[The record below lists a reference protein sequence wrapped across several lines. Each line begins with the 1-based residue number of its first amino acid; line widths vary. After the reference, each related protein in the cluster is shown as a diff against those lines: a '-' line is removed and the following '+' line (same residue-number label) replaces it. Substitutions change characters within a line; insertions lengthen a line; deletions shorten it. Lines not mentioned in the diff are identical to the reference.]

1 MEAGSKMKRVLF
13 VDDEQRVL
21 DGLKRMLYP
30 LRNEWRMAFATS
42 GREALELLDQSEYDV
57 LVTDLR
63 MPEMSGV
70 ELLASVA
77 SRHPQVVRMV
87 LSGVADQ
94 EVALRSA
101 TLAHQ
106 YLVKPCDAATLRTT
120 VGRAFSL
127 RVMLDDAAL
136 KKLISSMHNLPSV
149 PSVYL
154 RLMEVLRSLEVSP
167 REIAEVVS
175 QDISMTAKVLQM
187 VNSAL
192 FGIQRQIAD
201 PTQAVIYLGPE
212 MVRQLVLVA
221 SAFSAFQPKRL
232 RHFLIERL
240 QRHSL
245 AVGSLARRIARSLE
259 LSAAAVDYAFVGGLL
274 HDIGKLLLACNY
286 PERYDDA
293 IGHAREERILDR
305 MAEVQAF
312 GTTHAEV
319 GAYLLWLWALP
330 DPITEVVLR
339 HHEFPADPSAISKP
353 GVAVHVAD
361 ALVNGGL
368 EPAVVACL
376 GAIGLSDKL
385 AGWQQMSEEA
395 MPGSVLSRPP
405 SGARFA
411 PQAR

>member
-1 MEAGSKMKRVLF
+1 MNRILF

-21 DGLKRMLYP
+21 DGLKRMLYG
-30 LRNEWRMAFATS
+30 LRNEWRMAFVRS
-42 GREALELLDQSEYDV
+42 GHEALELLDQSDFDV
-57 LVTDLR
+57 VVTDLR

-70 ELLASVA
+70 ELLANVA

-87 LSGVADQ
+87 LSGTVDQ

-106 YLVKPCDAATLRTT
+106 YLVKPCDAATLRAT
-120 VGRAFSL
+120 VARAFSL

-136 KKLISSMHNLPSV
+136 KKLISSMHHLPSV
-149 PSVYL
+149 PTVYV
-154 RLMEVLRSLEVSP
+154 RLMEVLRNLDVSP
-167 REIAEVVS
+167 KEIADVVG
-175 QDISMTAKVLQM
+175 QDISMTTKVLQM

-192 FGIQRQIAD
+192 FGVQRQITD

-221 SAFSAFQPKRL
+221 SAFSAFQPRGI
-232 RHFLIERL
+232 RHFSIERL

-245 AVGSLARRIARSLE
+245 AVASLARRIARSLE
-259 LSAAAVDYAFVGGLL
+259 LSTAAVDYALVGGLL
-274 HDIGKLLLACNY
+274 HDVGKLLLACNY
-286 PERYDDA
+286 PERYDEA
-293 IGHAREERILDR
+293 IGHARERAILDR

-339 HHEFPADPSAISKP
+339 HHESPADPAAVARP
-353 GVAVHVAD
+353 AVAVYVAD

-368 EPAVVACL
+368 EPDAAACL
-376 GAIGLSDKL
+376 TAVGLSDKL
-385 AGWQQMSEEA
+385 TGWKQLSEETV
-395 MPGSVLSRPP
+395 PGLLVNRLP
-405 SGARFA
+405 SGTRPAS
-411 PQAR
+411 QARL